1 MKGKQ
6 VRDPGNRAV
15 VILATS
21 IVVTLGLG
29 VCLAVSFTSAG
40 NQSGIWYSV
49 ACFAG
54 IIVILWAM
62 FESADRPV
70 GDRNL
75 LFFWRRKQ
83 EPEEYIA
90 VRRRELSPEEFPE
103 NAARPQPPSVES
115 VRRIRDEHATK
126 TWVPSPFAPREN
138 ENCD

>member
-6 VRDPGNRAV
+6 LRDPGNRAV

-29 VCLAVSFTSAG
+29 VCLAVSFSAAG
-40 NQSGIWYSV
+40 NTNGVWYSI

-54 IIVILWAM
+54 IILVLWGM

-75 LFFWRRKQ
+75 LFFWRRKKK
-83 EPEEYIA
+83 PDDYIV

-103 NAARPQPPSVES
+103 NTPRPQPPSAES
-115 VRRIRDEHATK
+115 VRRIREEHATK

-138 ENCD
+138 ETRE